1 MSDFIYMDHAATTYL
16 KPEVLEEMK
25 PYLTD
30 YFGNPSSM
38 YSISREN
45 KKAID
50 KARQQV
56 ASSINAKIEEIYFT
70 GGGSEGD
77 NWAIKGAAMANRA
90 KGRHVIT
97 TSIEHH
103 AVLHTCE
110 YLKQNGFDITCL
122 NVDSEGKI
130 NLDELEKAFRKDT
143 VLVSIMFANN
153 EIGTIQPIKDVGRLC
168 RQHGVLFHTDAV
180 QAMGAVEI
188 DVEDL
193 NIDLLTMAAHKF
205 YGPKGVGAL
214 YIRKGTK
221 IDPYVHGGAQERGR
235 RAGTENVAGIVGIG
249 KAIEMAASN
258 MEKES
263 KRLEALRDELING
276 LLEIEGS
283 KLNGPWG
290 NDRLP
295 GNVNV
300 SFQGV
305 EGEMLLMMLDG
316 DGICASS
323 GSACQAG
330 SIDPSHVL
338 KAIGLSDE
346 MAKGSLRLTIGAR
359 TTKEE
364 VGFVIDKV
372 KEKIQRVRMLNENWN
387 REETR

>member
-50 KARQQV
+50 KARQQA

-130 NLDELEKAFRKDT
+130 NLYELEKAFRKDT

-359 TTKEE
+359 TTREE
-364 VGFVIDKV
+364 IRFVIDKV

>member
-50 KARQQV
+50 KARQQA

-359 TTKEE
+359 TTREE
-364 VGFVIDKV
+364 IRFVIDKV